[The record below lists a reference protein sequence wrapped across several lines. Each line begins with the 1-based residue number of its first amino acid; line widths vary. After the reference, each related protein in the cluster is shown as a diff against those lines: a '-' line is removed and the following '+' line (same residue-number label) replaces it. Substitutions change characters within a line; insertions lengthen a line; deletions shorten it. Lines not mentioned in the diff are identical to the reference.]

1 MSSGSFVDKSYIGP
15 QDLDLFAIETKSRRT
30 ISELIKPIMTDMEQ
44 DRRKTAEA
52 YLRLERVQERL
63 FRVEYALGLN
73 KEKPKVFMDID
84 NNIAQLKADM
94 AVQNLKF
101 EHEVE
106 QINNKISLVDRDLSG
121 INSSI
126 KSIDNLL
133 IVREDQIRELS

>member
-1 MSSGSFVDKSYIGP
+1 
-15 QDLDLFAIETKSRRT
+15 
-30 ISELIKPIMTDMEQ
+30 
-44 DRRKTAEA
+44 
-52 YLRLERVQERL
+52 
-63 FRVEYALGLN
+63 
-73 KEKPKVFMDID
+73 
-84 NNIAQLKADM
+84 M